1 MIVWSGTSQI
11 GVQEEEEEEE
21 KKGGGEGFER
31 MKEGNE

>member
-11 GVQEEEEEEE
+11 DVQEKEEEE
-21 KKGGGEGFER
+21 KTKGGEFER